1 MLAGLLLVGAFAGAV
16 CELIWYPLRSFVALR
31 TEARDLLTLHW
42 DARKSTSP
50 IDAITHYNEVGLHL
64 LTFDQRHQVAAPLMG
79 LLGYNPRRAGAAL
92 IAIAKEWSLNAA
104 VSPDDEWRIIDRTL
118 FPHRRRGTV
127 VE

>member
-1 MLAGLLLVGAFAGAV
+1 MLAGLLLVGASAGAV

-31 TEARDLLTLHW
+31 TEASDLLTLHW

-50 IDAITHYNEVGLHL
+50 IDTITHYNEIGLRL
-64 LTFDQRHQVAAPLMG
+64 LTFDQQHQVAAPLMG

-92 IAIAKEWSLNAA
+92 IAIVKEWSLNTAG
-104 VSPDDEWRIIDRTL
+104 SPDDEWRIIDQNP
-118 FPHRRRGTV
+118 FPHRRRGTA